1 MDEDQILQS
10 IIADPDVLDP
20 AIDASRLRKTTET
33 SPRLLGGVTGIEG
46 LKYDPTRTEYMSDL
60 YKVYSGGLP
69 TIDVAQNIA
78 PDFVGGQMIDT
89 GGGGGGIQNQVT
101 SDTAQIPGA
110 IDSLVDVAPGEA
122 PVTQD
127 EIDAF
132 NQIPVNREFGAPM
145 DIGYGEG
152 QVDPTLAAA
161 VGGKDITPLGGAN
174 LVTTSSGDVFTAD
187 DPMLQEKID
196 FQTPEQTNAIVGA
209 FDSVKDQGL
218 AGLDTLKNKL
228 SNLGGVVKENTVEI
242 GGKTIDLTRSLVGG
256 AISLVSGI
264 PGIGL
269 LLNLLPPEDPA
280 DTLNRNIVD
289 ELKAEKDYGFNIQ
302 SGNLNQDPFGRNPVS
317 GFGDYEQ
324 TLLDDIAGV
333 NQTGFQTAEMR
344 EKKKEFAQDYF
355 NKKTSKTAPQED
367 IGATDLLEE
376 LQAEKRKEGLEDLS
390 DIYSNIGQTRDQ
402 DIEEQAGGGGGTK
415 SVEDLVAGY
424 QQQLD
429 SLEGQRQL
437 LEENGIDPT
446 EIDAAIENI
455 KNKIKGVKSKEE
467 EATTDEDGGGGAD
480 TDFDIDSFITPT
492 PRVPDFISGG
502 KDTDPAP
509 SASAKTSQGVTTSQF
524 QAFRDTG
531 GEADTDP
538 APSTSVST
546 AGQAGPPSQRGGG
559 GNGGGGSSGGGKIV
573 CTMMNKSYGFG
584 SFRNKIWMKFHKDLS
599 PEYQKGY
606 HKLFLPLVKI
616 AKTNKVIKKVLEHI
630 AVHSTIDMRQATRGK
645 KHLLGR
651 VYRKIILPICYIV
664 GKYDKR

>member
-10 IIADPDVLDP
+10 IIADPDVVDP
-20 AIDASRLRKTTET
+20 TIDVSQLRQTTPT
-33 SPRLLGGVTGIEG
+33 SPRLLGDVSGIAG
-46 LKYDPTRTEYMSDL
+46 LKYDPTRTDYMSDL

-264 PGIGL
+264 PGVGL

-355 NKKTSKTAPQED
+355 NKKASKTAPQED
-367 IGATDLLEE
+367 IGATDLLGE

-402 DIEEQAGGGGGTK
+402 DIEELAGGGGGTK

-437 LEENGIDPT
+437 LKENGIDST
-446 EIDAAIENI
+446 EIDAAIKELKEFI
-455 KNKIKGVKSKEE
+455 KEE

-502 KDTDPAP
+502 KDTDPVP
-509 SASAKTSQGVTTSQF
+509 TPTPRVPDFIS
-524 QAFRDTG
+524 G
-531 GEADTDP
+531 GGGKDTDP
-538 APSTSVST
+538 APSAPKGPSGPPSVISRP
-546 AGQAGPPSQRGGG
+546 APNYGPPSQSGGG
-559 GNGGGGSSGGGKIV
+559 GGGGGGGKIV
-573 CTMMNKSYGFG
+573 CTMMNESYGFG
-584 SFRNKIWMKFHKDLS
+584 SFRNKIWLRHSKDLA
-599 PEYQKGY
+599 PEYQIGY
-606 HKLFLPLVKI
+606 HKIFLPLVRLS
-616 AKTNKVIKKVLEHI
+616 KTNRLLKKTLEHI
-630 AVHSTIDMRQATRGK
+630 AIHRTIDIRQESRGK
-645 KHLLGR
+645 VHLLGR
-651 VYRKIILPICYIV
+651 VYRKILEPICYWV
-664 GKYDKR
+664 GKYAKR